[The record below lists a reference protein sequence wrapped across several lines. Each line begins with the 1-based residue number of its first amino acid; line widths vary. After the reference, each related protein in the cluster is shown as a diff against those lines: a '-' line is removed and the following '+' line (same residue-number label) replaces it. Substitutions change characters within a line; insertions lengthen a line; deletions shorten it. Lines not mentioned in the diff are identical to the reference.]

1 MKDELRDDA
10 IEVFPDKYPDE
21 GDVLG
26 WLKIYENDFIFGS
39 MAEQAGEQIKTLTE
53 ERDSLKSLLADFKGD
68 VMFRIGTAS
77 PYRQVAKAYQ
87 ERIVEALKGMK

>member
-1 MKDELRDDA
+1 MKVYDKWKDMVVASQRV
-10 IEVFPDKYPDE
+10 IEDF
-21 GDVLG
+21 
-26 WLKIYENDFIFGS
+26 NDF
-39 MAEQAGEQIKTLTE
+39 ADDRATVWADNQIKTLTE